1 MRRNLTIVALIGLL
15 LAPAAAQQT
24 ALTDGQIQ
32 AAEIEVPELAKLL
45 NLKPGMTVADVGA
58 GFGAWTVRFAKFVGP
73 AGRVYATDI
82 GAAQLASLRD
92 YTAREG
98 LKNVTVIEGA
108 PDSTN
113 LPAQCCDAILI
124 RDAYHHLTQPAPIL
138 ASMTAALKPGGRLVV
153 IDFPPRP
160 NSEVPSGVPGESR
173 RTRSAAGSRREGSG
187 RLADPRAD
195 HSELDAE
202 KSASFAVPGAVSQIL
217 TGRAGRYREATRRA
231 STVPDDCAAVLEN
244 RPRNVPSSSSSR
256 TNFPSVVRR
265 VPSSVKTSVRRS
277 PSIVPATRIG
287 VCAREPRPSP
297 FSVTFR
303 PEPRTRLPDCSRLIS

>member
-160 NSEVPSGVPGESR
+160 NSEVPSGVPANRGGHGVPPEVVEKE
-173 RTRSAAGSRREGSG
+173 AGAS
-187 RLADPRAD
+187 LTHVQTIPNWMP
-195 HSELDAE
+195 
-202 KSASFAVPGAVSQIL
+202 KSQPASLFL
-217 TGRAGRYREATRRA
+217 
-231 STVPDDCAAVLEN
+231 VL
-244 RPRNVPSSSSSR
+244 
-256 TNFPSVVRR
+256 
-265 VPSSVKTSVRRS
+265 
-277 PSIVPATRIG
+277 
-287 VCAREPRPSP
+287 
-297 FSVTFR
+297 FR
-303 PEPRTRLPDCSRLIS
+303 KS

>member
-1 MRRNLTIVALIGLL
+1 MRRNLTIIALLGLL

-24 ALTDGQIQ
+24 ALTDAQIQ
-32 AAEIEVPELAKLL
+32 AAELEVPELAKLL

-82 GAAQLASLRD
+82 GAAQLASLRE

-138 ASMTAALKPGGRLVV
+138 ASMTAALKPGGRLAV

-160 NSEVPSGVPGESR
+160 NSEVPSGVPANRGGHGVPPDVVEKE
-173 RTRSAAGSRREGSG
+173 AGASLTHVQTISTWM
-187 RLADPRAD
+187 P
-195 HSELDAE
+195 
-202 KSASFAVPGAVSQIL
+202 KSQPASLFL
-217 TGRAGRYREATRRA
+217 
-231 STVPDDCAAVLEN
+231 VL
-244 RPRNVPSSSSSR
+244 
-256 TNFPSVVRR
+256 
-265 VPSSVKTSVRRS
+265 
-277 PSIVPATRIG
+277 
-287 VCAREPRPSP
+287 
-297 FSVTFR
+297 FR
-303 PEPRTRLPDCSRLIS
+303 KP